1 MIRYQRFHIVCKRNQ
16 SLAICADA
24 LEILQKMCLFDKHLR
39 CRIAP
44 GFICCAD
51 AHHADT
57 CNALLCQFRFG
68 TEPLGVIDAADEA
81 QKVPDFAGYDR
92 RALTAHFAH
101 DRVSAVDVVIGNL
114 FGLNFCER
122 LVVSRALLCAIP
134 RTLRRAGL
142 SAAGIAAVEASVAV
156 IVVRHL
162 YPPPGSHRHEDKLP

>member
-57 CNALLCQFRFG
+57 RNALLCQFRFG
-68 TEPLGVIDAADEA
+68 TEPLGIIDAADET
-81 QKVPDFAGYDR
+81 QEVSDFAGCNHW
-92 RALTAHFAH
+92 ALPAHFAH
-101 DRVSAVDVVIGNL
+101 DRVSTVDIVIRDL
-114 FGLNFCER
+114 FSLNFCER

-134 RTLRRAGL
+134 RTLQRTGL
-142 SAAGIAAVEASVAV
+142 SAAGIAAVVATV
-156 IVVRHL
+156 ADIVVCHL